1 MPLQVLLSSI
11 GLVFLTELGDK
22 TMITAMCLS
31 AQYRRPWIVLLATMI
46 ALTTST
52 LIAVIIGVILSA
64 AIPVDLIIYISGVLF
79 LGLGIYTLAR
89 RNNES
94 PDECDTPGT
103 FLSMVSLILFS
114 ELGDK
119 SQIAI
124 LALAVQSV
132 FPTMVFTGA
141 VIGFLLLNI
150 ISVFAGIR
158 ISDRISLKT
167 IRLVAG
173 FVFIL
178 FGVLVIFGII

>member
-1 MPLQVLLSSI
+1 MPIQALLSSI
-11 GLVFLTELGDK
+11 GLIFITELGDK

-46 ALTTST
+46 ALATST

-64 AIPVDLIIYISGVLF
+64 AIPVDLIVYISGFLF
-79 LGLGIYTLAR
+79 LGLGIYTLAS
-89 RNNES
+89 RNKEE
-94 PDECDTPGT
+94 PDTCDTPGT

-119 SQIAI
+119 SQITV

-132 FPTMVFTGA
+132 FPAMVFIGA
-141 VIGFLLLNI
+141 IIGFLMLNI
-150 ISVFAGIR
+150 ISVFAGDK
-158 ISDRISLKT
+158 ISGRISLKT
-167 IRLVAG
+167 VRLGAG
-173 FVFIL
+173 FIFIL